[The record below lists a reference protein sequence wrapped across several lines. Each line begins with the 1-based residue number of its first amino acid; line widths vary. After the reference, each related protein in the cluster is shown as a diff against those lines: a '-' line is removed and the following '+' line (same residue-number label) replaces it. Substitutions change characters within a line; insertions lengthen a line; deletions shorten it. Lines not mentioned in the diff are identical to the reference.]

1 MISRLLGL
9 TLGVSCFLYPWHP
22 LNAETVVNFSG
33 RVIDSETSI
42 GLPNANIYFPELG
55 LGTATNNVGKFRM
68 TGLPKGSHL
77 FEVTSI
83 GYGKKFDSVDLTDNH
98 TEILIKLE
106 IVPYPMEGLEVRGL
120 MKSRLSSERVE
131 VITADQIDRREAQ
144 SLSELLVSVPGVDVQ
159 SAYSLGRNV
168 NVSIRGSSDYKPGG
182 YNNRVLLLLDG
193 FPITI
198 PNSGAADW
206 NAVPI
211 DNIERVEVLHGPA
224 SALYGQNSMGGVI
237 NLITESPE
245 SNQQTSAVVSLGNY
259 GFNKVAVSGGLSEG
273 PFRISGNMSRISTDG
288 HRFNSNAEVS
298 RFSGKL
304 IRDGSGGG
312 VLSISTILTESRTG
326 HPGFVVPDRPLLVSY
341 RLSQRSSKYLQI
353 HHRTDKSERISWSNS
368 IALHSFLTNYSDR
381 DDTPSAEAENDS
393 QYDDLSTTV
402 RSEIF
407 SMLSPSLL
415 IMAGVEGGFDR
426 SDVTVMNPIYG
437 ALLQQTLASFMQV
450 RKLLGGGWSL
460 VSGLR
465 ADYRLVDP
473 GNNFTSRA
481 FKAFSPKLSLSYR
494 EPSKRLLH
502 LSMNKGF
509 RAPSLSEL
517 YLLHASSY
525 GLFLQGTPSLKP
537 ETVWAV
543 EMGYKHEHSSNLFWQ
558 TQLFYNLYSDMID
571 FVYAIPVKALNWQSV
586 SAIGAEFQVGATVS
600 EVFQFAIDYSYL
612 KMEDLTENGPLLYR
626 PAHKL
631 NGTGS
636 LRRGRFSIS
645 LTGRYVSRQKYE
657 DFLSHNYSFDNDRV
671 VFPLQWLPPRFLA
684 HANLSYR
691 FNPIEIFLKV
701 ENLFNADYQLIQN
714 YPMPGRIWMLTF
726 SINSKTKGE

>member
-9 TLGVSCFLYPWHP
+9 TLGVSFVFYSIHP
-22 LNAETVVNFSG
+22 LNAQNIVNFSG

-42 GLPNANIYFPELG
+42 GLANANVYFPELG
-55 LGTATNNVGKFRM
+55 LGTATNNAGNFRM
-68 TGLPKGSHL
+68 TGLPRGSHL

-83 GYGKKFDSVDLTDNH
+83 GYGKKVDSVDLAEKD
-98 TEILIKLE
+98 TEIHIKLKM
-106 IVPYPMEGLEVRGL
+106 VPYLLDGVEVRGL
-120 MKSRLSSERVE
+120 MASRLSTEKVE
-131 VITADQIDRREAQ
+131 VITADQIDQREAH
-144 SLSELLVSVPGVDVQ
+144 SLSELLAFVPGVDVQ

-211 DNIERVEVLHGPA
+211 DNIQRVEVLRGPA

-245 SNQQTSAVVSLGNY
+245 SNQQRSVVVSMGSY
-259 GFNKVAVSGGLSEG
+259 GFSKVAGSGGLSIG
-273 PFRISGNMSRISTDG
+273 PFRASGNMSRISTDG

-304 IRDGSGGG
+304 TRDRSEGD

-326 HPGFVVPDRPLLVSY
+326 HPGFVVSDRPSLVSY
-341 RLSQRSSKYLQI
+341 RLSQRSSRYIQV
-353 HHRTDKSERISWSNS
+353 HHRTDRKERISWSNS

-381 DDTPSAEAENDS
+381 DDTPPAEAESDS
-393 QYDDLSTTV
+393 RYDDLSTTV
-402 RSEIF
+402 RSELF

-415 IMAGVEGGFDR
+415 IMAGVEGGLDR

-437 ALLQQTLASFMQV
+437 ALVQQTLASFMQV
-450 RKLLGGGWSL
+450 RKSLGGGWSL

-465 ADYRLVDP
+465 ADYRRVDP
-473 GNNFTSRA
+473 GNGFTYRA
-481 FKAFSPKLSLSYR
+481 FKAFSPKFSLSYR
-494 EPSKRLLH
+494 EQSRRLFH

-537 ETVWAV
+537 ETVWAM
-543 EMGYKHEHSSNLFWQ
+543 EMGYKHEHSNNLFWK

-571 FVYAIPVKALNWQSV
+571 FVYAVPVKALNWRSV
-586 SAIGAEFQVGATVS
+586 SAIGAEFQIGTTVS
-600 EVFQFAIDYSYL
+600 EVFQFAIDYSFL
-612 KMEDLTENGPLLYR
+612 KMEDLTENEPLLYR

-657 DFLSHNYSFDNDRV
+657 DFLSRNYSFDNERV
-671 VFPLQWLPPRFLA
+671 VFPLQWLSPRFLA
-684 HANLSYR
+684 DANLSYR
-691 FNPIEIFLKV
+691 FNSMEIFLKV
-701 ENLFNADYQLIQN
+701 ENLFNTDYQLIQN

-726 SINSKTKGE
+726 SINSKTKGQ